1 VEQDCKIKKPR
12 KMLPRKQ
19 CQFRFRDG

>member
-1 VEQDCKIKKPR
+1 
-12 KMLPRKQ
+12 MLPRKQ